1 MSNPV
6 KRGLIEPQNK
16 DISISRQCEL
26 IGINRSD
33 YYYEPQGESAENL
46 AIMAAMDKLHTDYPT
61 YGVKRMVV
69 NLPEQ
74 FQPTNHK
81 KIRRLMR
88 LMDIEA
94 LYQKPNLSKKGKE
107 SVIYPYL
114 LRKVPIEHPLHVCSM
129 DITYIPMKNG
139 FMYLCA
145 VVDWFSRFAPTWR
158 LSNTLST
165 QFCIDAAEEF
175 FDKYGCPR
183 IFNTDQGSQFTSHE
197 FINCLKKRDIRISMD
212 GKGRALDNVFIERLW
227 RTIKYEHIYLYAYD
241 NGIDLYKG
249 LSQYFDYYNYQRKH
263 QSLNYLT
270 PNQVFDTLFK

>member
-94 LYQKPNLSKKGKE
+94 LYQKTNLSQKGKE

-175 FDKYGCPR
+175 FD
-183 IFNTDQGSQFTSHE
+183 
-197 FINCLKKRDIRISMD
+197 
-212 GKGRALDNVFIERLW
+212 W

-249 LSQYFDYYNYQRKH
+249 LSQYFHYYNYQRKH
-263 QSLNYLT
+263 QSLNYQT